1 MDSSLERKI
10 DEVVR
15 YFGGALDRGS
25 VEAILAV
32 CENDARAAIRFLSA
46 DGAGG
51 DGGDGGYGGGGYD
64 IYQLKNN
71 EDSMSI
77 PSDYPGFDRRGS
89 RRHSAGHD
97 YDDDDDDDDDFYG
110 DASDLD
116 LDDAA
121 AAAAAGGERR
131 AGADAEVVNVA
142 GLDMRKLFLKEASLK
157 THFEAQKGRYAE
169 YVATL
174 LLLLSQ
180 GVEIVRGSRAKILAS
195 AWARKDYALP
205 AHLLR
210 CYGTLFQLPHVLA
223 ALEYLDAPRQCAQ
236 LERKLAQMQASH
248 DAKKK
253 KGGKKKGKASG
264 AAAAKMGP
272 IRGRI
277 NDLRREAHIGT
288 VTGALAQHVREWVRT
303 IPSEQ
308 LAFFALLLSPE
319 PWRRLANLVHLNP
332 KTDFQPLSSNSN
344 NNGDNGNSSSP
355 SSSSSG
361 GGDNDGDEKMD
372 GDECR
377 LSEVTFLEYAFG
389 KDAPEGSMLS
399 ECRKINAENVE
410 RIIDAFPVPYS
421 FLRVQV
427 KPLPEAVKPKIAAY
441 MTLDHL
447 IWYHEELACPAVD
460 AVLAARLAAG
470 EVPEL
475 AYGKLMERLLYFRG
489 LGSPVAEQLTPI
501 AEARLHAI
509 QLSLEPPVACFG
521 DASYSMDVAIRCA
534 TIIGSV
540 LTCLTGADL
549 SFFTDAVVP
558 PPVVP
563 RTIRDVL
570 RVVDTVAATGLT
582 APAASLWPLYRER
595 RAVKFMMMVTDEVEN
610 VKSEGIY
617 WPTLYKRYL
626 DEVAPDCTAVFVS
639 FLPKDTMKGRMVA
652 ALEALGVKK
661 IIQFRLDSTRPDLT
675 KLDTLLGI
683 LASESSYFPQQIR
696 VLVDVFEK
704 ARESGSG
711 GIEAIVERL
720 KTPLVDVRM
729 VESGDESGRKKK
741 TVEEGGVKM
750 VGDEN
755 GMCVVCY
762 ERKVAVALMNCGH
775 ACVCEECSKVLT
787 ECPMCRNRIVSKIKI
802 YIP

>member
-1 MDSSLERKI
+1 MDASLERKI

-46 DGAGG
+46 DAEGG
-51 DGGDGGYGGGGYD
+51 VEDHGYD
-64 IYQLKNN
+64 IHQLQNN
-71 EDSMSI
+71 DELSI
-77 PSDYPGFDRRGS
+77 PSDYPGFDRR
-89 RRHSAGHD
+89 RNNFVINHRD
-97 YDDDDDDDDDFYG
+97 NNDDDDDDDDFY
-110 DASDLD
+110 
-116 LDDAA
+116 DDADDV
-121 AAAAAGGERR
+121 AAAAGRER
-131 AGADAEVVNVA
+131 ADAEVINV
-142 GLDMRKLFLKEASLK
+142 GTLDMRKLFLKDASLK
-157 THFEAQKGRYAE
+157 THYEAQKGRYAE

-195 AWARKDYALP
+195 AWARNDYKLG

-210 CYGTLFQLPHVLA
+210 SHGSLFQLPHVLT

-236 LERKLAQMQASH
+236 LERKLAQIQKALN
-248 DAKKK
+248 DKKERGTK
-253 KGGKKKGKASG
+253 KGSVALT
-264 AAAAKMGP
+264 AKMGP

-277 NDLRREAHIGT
+277 NDLRREAHIGS
-288 VTGALAQHVREWVRT
+288 VTSSVASHVRQWVRE

-319 PWRRLANLVHLNP
+319 PWRRLANLLHLNP
-332 KTDFQPLSSNSN
+332 KTDFQPLNIK
-344 NNGDNGNSSSP
+344 
-355 SSSSSG
+355 SSSSSNNNVNNVNNNVNDDNN
-361 GGDNDGDEKMD
+361 DNDDDINVNEDDDCK
-372 GDECR
+372 
-377 LSEVTFLEYAFG
+377 LSEVSFLEYAFG
-389 KDAPEGSMLS
+389 KEAPEGSMLA
-399 ECRKINAENVE
+399 ECKKINSENVE
-410 RIIDAFPVPYS
+410 RIIDTFPVPYS
-421 FLRVQV
+421 FIRVQV
-427 KPLPEAVKPKIAAY
+427 KPLPDAVKPKIARY

-460 AVLAARLAAG
+460 TVLAARLADG
-470 EVPEL
+470 EVPDL
-475 AYGKLMERLLYFRG
+475 PYGKLMERLLYFRG
-489 LGSPVAEQLTPI
+489 LGSPIAEQLIPI
-501 AEARLHAI
+501 AERRLGAI

-521 DASYSMDVAIRCA
+521 DASYSMDVAIRCS

-549 SFFTDAVVP
+549 EFFTDAVVP
-558 PPVVP
+558 PPVIP
-563 RTIRDVL
+563 RSIRDVL

-595 RAVKFMMMVTDEVEN
+595 RAVKFMIMVTDEVEN
-610 VKSEGIY
+610 VKSDGVY

-652 ALEALGVKK
+652 ALEALGVRK

-683 LASESSYFPQQIR
+683 LASESSYFPEQIR
-696 VLVDVFEK
+696 ILTQTFEDARAK
-704 ARESGSG
+704 AGEGTMST

-720 KTPLVDVRM
+720 KTPLIEKEEVKMNVEEEDEVEEKGGDNNSNDVSNGSNEE
-729 VESGDESGRKKK
+729 VKKK
-741 TVEEGGVKM
+741 
-750 VGDEN
+750 DEMD
-755 GMCVVCY
+755 GMCIVCY
-762 ERKVAVALMNCGH
+762 ERKIGIAFMNCAH
-775 ACVCEECSKVLT
+775 TCVCEECSKILT
-787 ECPMCRNRIVSKIKI
+787 ECPLCRNKIVSKIKV
-802 YIP
+802 YLP